1 MNHPLPDV
9 ATSAEKLLLWLPDG
23 LKAAARPSLAC
34 FLSVLGESELPA
46 TPGSASVK
54 LATILPGLWRAA
66 GQERSLMK
74 TGQGWRVGSEFAC

>member
-23 LKAAARPSLAC
+23 LKAAARPSLAY

-46 TPGSASVK
+46 SPGSATVK
-54 LATILPGLWRAA
+54 LATILPGLWGAA
-66 GQERSLMK
+66 GQKTSLMK